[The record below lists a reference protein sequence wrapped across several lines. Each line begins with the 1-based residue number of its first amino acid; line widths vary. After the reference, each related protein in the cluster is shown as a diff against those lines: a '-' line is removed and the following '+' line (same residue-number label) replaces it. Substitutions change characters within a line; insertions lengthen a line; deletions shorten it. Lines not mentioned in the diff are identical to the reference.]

1 MKLEIEISEQMI
13 CDAIQKEANE
23 IVSNKIR
30 RWDFPDDVKNCINHL
45 WDANVERVVRE
56 VLDDTDTLKAKVAAV
71 LERKIQGQLTALMK
85 NSGPRPRTRRMCE

>member
-45 WDANVERVVRE
+45 WDANAERVVRE
-56 VLDDTDTLKAKVAAV
+56 VMEDTDAIRAKVLIA
-71 LERKIQGQLTALMK
+71 LERKIQGQLTAIMK
-85 NSGPRPRTRRMCE
+85 NKECK